1 MLIKNEEDIN
11 ECASEF
17 TQVDYSKVLLR
28 HKMDVTHNNSQI
40 NIVKILAIQIYINAI
55 AIRHETIL

>member
-17 TQVDYSKVLLR
+17 TRIDNNKVLLR
-28 HKMDVTHNNSQI
+28 HKMDVTHNNSGI
-40 NIVKILAIQIYINAI
+40 NIVKILAIQIYINAL
-55 AIRHETIL
+55 AMRNETEL